1 MAWVKVESF
10 QKKSFNICFVIT
22 HCGKVVESYHIR
34 RPQSGEYI
42 AVLEEEILNDDLP
55 KSLLVTN
62 LCLFFPL
69 LVPEIVPIVVENLPI
84 SGSAR

>member
-42 AVLEEEILNDDLP
+42 PVLDDGLLAEILP
-55 KSLLVTN
+55 ESLLVTN
-62 LCLFFPL
+62 ICLFFPL
-69 LVPEIVPIVVENLPI
+69 LVPQIVAIVVENLPI
-84 SGSAR
+84 SGSTR